1 MLIDQLCFLFLCSV
15 ERYFSCLKCFLCC
28 FLSLSLLSYVGEG
41 AGAAGYVGG
50 GGTGAAGYVGGGGT
64 GDAGYGGGGG
74 GGAAGYVGGGG
85 GGAAG

>member
-41 AGAAGYVGG
+41 AIPPAGGA
-50 GGTGAAGYVGGGGT
+50 GAAGYVGGGGT

-74 GGAAGYVGGGG
+74 AGAAGYVGGGG